1 MIRFFFVL
9 LAVPQ
14 LSLGEAVSISAF
26 GALVEM
32 LWGEKTIP
40 RATDALTNISI
51 SGLATLLT
59 WDVFHSVMWGPL
71 FEYPMRMSA
80 AACIYF
86 MAVTWPVSAGTA
98 VSSGQ
103 RIIDIWRNTCRW
115 TFPYYLLGAALA
127 GASNWSMHTTTG
139 QAVFVGLGAL
149 FLLYRA
155 YNRYLL
161 LLEAER
167 NRAQADRQHAED
179 TSRLHLRTIQALAV
193 AIEAKDAGTTSHLNR
208 LRIYTDA
215 IGRDLGMSV
224 QELDALKAA
233 TLLHDVGKLAVPEH
247 ILSKPGSLTPE
258 EFEKMKIHTIV
269 GAEIVESVA
278 FPYPVAPIVRGHHEH
293 WDGSGYP
300 DRIRGEEIP
309 MGARVLAVVDTL
321 DSLLSPREYRPARS
335 MKEALSY
342 IQAQS
347 QRRFDPRVVETLMAR
362 SKDLETLVAE
372 LSVATNPKQSARSP
386 EEYVGRIGAARHEAQ
401 VLFEINQAVGNTLRL
416 DTAFA
421 AFASG
426 IAKLIPFHTAAL
438 YLRQDK
444 LLVRNAPSAK
454 RQGYSRRS
462 KFLSDRVSPV
472 GSRCMAR
479 TS

>member
-1 MIRFFFVL
+1 MMKPPLAKWYLGTVMALGLAVVLQVPFAFDSSFPPRFVLFFVLTSLGSCCKLRLPGVEGSLSIRFFFVL

-14 LSLGEAVSISAF
+14 LSLGEAVAISAF
-26 GALVEM
+26 GALVEL
-32 LWGEKTIP
+32 LWGEKSVP

-51 SGLATLLT
+51 SALATLLT

-80 AACIYF
+80 SACIYF

-98 VSSGQ
+98 VNTGK

-155 YNRYLL
+155 YNRYLV
-161 LLEAER
+161 LLESER
-167 NRAQADRQHAED
+167 NRAQADRQHAEE
-179 TSRLHLRTIQALAV
+179 TSRLHLRTIQALAL
-193 AIEAKDAGTTSHLNR
+193 AIEAKDAGTTAHLNR
-208 LRIYTDA
+208 LRIYTEA
-215 IGRDLGMSV
+215 IGQDLGMSV
-224 QELDALKAA
+224 EELDALKAA

-258 EFEKMKIHTIV
+258 EFEKMKIHTVV

-309 MGARVLAVVDTL
+309 
-321 DSLLSPREYRPARS
+321 
-335 MKEALSY
+335 
-342 IQAQS
+342 
-347 QRRFDPRVVETLMAR
+347 FDEG
-362 SKDLETLVAE
+362 S
-372 LSVATNPKQSARSP
+372 S
-386 EEYVGRIGAARHEAQ
+386 
-401 VLFEINQAVGNTLRL
+401 RL
-416 DTAFA
+416 HPGT
-421 AFASG
+421 
-426 IAKLIPFHTAAL
+426 I
-438 YLRQDK
+438 R
-444 LLVRNAPSAK
+444 AP
-454 RQGYSRRS
+454 
-462 KFLSDRVSPV
+462 L
-472 GSRCMAR
+472 
-479 TS
+479 